1 MLQREEPEKGAA
13 KALCSPEG
21 TEPQMADPELY
32 TVGLW
37 FCSDS
42 VLVTLSWS
50 KKILNFDFIGTCS

>member
-13 KALCSPEG
+13 KALCSPE
-21 TEPQMADPELY
+21 PQMADPELY

-37 FCSDS
+37 FCSDC
-42 VLVTLSWS
+42 VLVPLSWS